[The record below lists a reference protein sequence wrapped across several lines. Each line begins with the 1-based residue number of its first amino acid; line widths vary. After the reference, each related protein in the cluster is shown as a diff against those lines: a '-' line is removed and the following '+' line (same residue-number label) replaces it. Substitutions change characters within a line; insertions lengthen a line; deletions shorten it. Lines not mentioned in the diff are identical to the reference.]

1 MAFKPRKD
9 PNEPV
14 DVDRLQSILNQ
25 TDTPAKNNPLYQF
38 LNTLIANISKIQSG
52 LQTQITD
59 VKTLVPGGGTTPI
72 TPPGTFAPADADFI
86 TWSDETAD
94 LPNSRNLIAG
104 TGITFDDSVANE
116 RTIISNEAFHYD
128 APLSDGDLV
137 EADLIFAAGECIIVQ
152 VPIP

>member
-14 DVDRLQSILNQ
+14 DIDSLQSVLNQ
-25 TDTPAKNNPLYQF
+25 TDTAAKNNPLYQF
-38 LNTLIANISKIQSG
+38 CNSLIAQISKIQTG
-52 LQTQITD
+52 LQKQITE
-59 VKTLVPGGGTTPI
+59 VKTTGGGGGTPVT
-72 TPPGTFAPADADFI
+72 PGTFAPADADFI
-86 TWSDETAD
+86 TWSDESTD

-152 VPIP
+152 VPVP

>member
-1 MAFKPRKD
+1 MAFKPGRD
-9 PNEPV
+9 TGDNV
-14 DVDRLQSILNQ
+14 DIDQLRGILNQ
-25 TDTPAKNNPLYQF
+25 TGTSTKNNPLYQF
-38 LNTLIANISKIQSG
+38 CNSLLNTIHNLQTGIQS
-52 LQTQITD
+52 QITKITD
-59 VKTLVPGGGTTPI
+59 GGGGTPVTPV
-72 TPPGTFAPADADFI
+72 TPGNTTADYL
-86 TWSDETAD
+86 TWSDESTD

-128 APLSDGDLV
+128 APLSDGSLV